1 MTSNTPPISRT
12 LTVLTVG
19 TLPIDLATAKT
30 RLRVRHADDDSTI
43 TAMIAAGVEEFEQR
57 TGRAFSRI
65 TAKFGLSQFP
75 VSQTACNARLSD
87 TNSIA
92 IPRPPL
98 ISVESITYLDSAGV
112 VQTLSP
118 SAYVV
123 STAGAPAMISL
134 APGYSWPVALV
145 RPNSILI
152 SFTAGDPANA
162 SPRIRDALLLWLD
175 LQYHEQE
182 PATAARIQAR
192 IDSILMN
199 KSLRHPGLESMT
211 VTN

>member
-1 MTSNTPPISRT
+1 MISNLPPISRT
-12 LTVLTVG
+12 LTVLSVG
-19 TLPIDLATAKT
+19 TLPIDLATAKN
-30 RLRVRHADDDSTI
+30 RLRIRHSDDDSTI
-43 TAMIAAGVEEFEQR
+43 AAMIAAGVEEFEQR

-75 VSQTACNARLSD
+75 GPQNACQTRLASRD
-87 TNSIA
+87 AIA

-98 ISVESITYLDSAGV
+98 ISVESITYLDSDGV
-112 VQTLSP
+112 MQTLSP
-118 SAYVV
+118 STYVV

-134 APGYSWPVALV
+134 APGYSWPIALV
-145 RPNSILI
+145 RHDSIVI
-152 SFTAGDPANA
+152 SFTAGDPANI

-175 LQYHEQE
+175 LQYHEQNE
-182 PATAARIQAR
+182 VTAARIQSR

-199 KSLRHPGLESMT
+199 KSLRHSGLESMT